1 MWLFIFC
8 ANSSLFCH
16 SLYLTKAILSTFALQ
31 SKLRVQMTLQPA
43 NAGHDDDSFP
53 EDAIGK
59 VRPVGMSSWN
69 VLSCADG
76 RSNTV
81 IHSSFVAFL
90 CSLSS
95 LSFRSCMA
103 APRVSPC
110 GHTDTGSCV
119 VGRRRWGQTSLQCT
133 SRSIMSCSQQTPMK
147 EEVEQQQR
155 RRILWP
161 VTTAP
166 SVQLQ
171 SREECLCVFKKLR
184 IYLEGV
190 VEFVF

>member
-1 MWLFIFC
+1 
-8 ANSSLFCH
+8 
-16 SLYLTKAILSTFALQ
+16 
-31 SKLRVQMTLQPA
+31 MTLQPA
-43 NAGHDDDSFP
+43 SAGHDDSFP

-59 VRPVGMSSWN
+59 VRPVGMSSWSG
-69 VLSCADG
+69 LSCADG

-81 IHSSFVAFL
+81 THSLLFVAFL
-90 CSLSS
+90 RS

-110 GHTDTGSCV
+110 GHSDTGSCV
-119 VGRRRWGQTSLQCT
+119 VGRRRRGQTSLQCT

-147 EEVEQQQR
+147 EEDEQQQR
-155 RRILWP
+155 RRILGP

-190 VEFVF
+190 VEFAF